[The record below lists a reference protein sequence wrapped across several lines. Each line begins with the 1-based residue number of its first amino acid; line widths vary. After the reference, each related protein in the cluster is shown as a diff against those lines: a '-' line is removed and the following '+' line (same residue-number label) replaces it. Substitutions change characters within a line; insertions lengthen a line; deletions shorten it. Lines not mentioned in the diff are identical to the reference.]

1 MNNHLNNLID
11 MKFFFL
17 LSIFLSTFSYSFSQ
31 THVGDI
37 WLNSQTKVDSFGA
50 LGYSTF
56 QGHLRIHHTSIT
68 DLSSLSDLTTVIGK
82 LTVFNNPNLT
92 SLNGLEN
99 ITKVTDVLSINNNNA
114 ITSLD
119 GLSNLD
125 SVEVELKITNNDNL
139 SSILGLNNLSYIGQE
154 LTIKSNLSLTNL
166 DGLNNLNYMNDGK
179 VSIEDN
185 LNLNQINGLESQTNL
200 HSLKISN
207 NEALVNLN
215 GLHNIYHV
223 QILRIINNNTLTTLE
238 GIDNLAS
245 SSNIDI
251 TSNSSL
257 SSVNGLNNLTSAYSL
272 YFYDNTVLADYCAL
286 NNYINNANSSFNFFI
301 TNQNLYNPTVE
312 DLIDGICADCINA
325 NPINS
330 TLEALGQ
337 SVLITQTNATYQWLN
352 CDSNLAII
360 PNETSNIFT
369 SNTYGNF
376 AVEITYS
383 GCVDTSECITINT
396 VGISDYQNHNHVTL
410 VPNPTSGLIHINL
423 GKMYP
428 AELLVYNALGQLVY
442 SENQISEAF
451 YSFELNAPNGIYY
464 VKVINENMQKQFKVI
479 KH

>member
-1 MNNHLNNLID
+1 MNNHLNNLIT

-17 LSIFLSTFSYSFSQ
+17 LSVFLCTFSYSFSQ

-50 LGYSTF
+50 LGYTTF
-56 QGHLRIHHTSIT
+56 QGHLRIHNTSIT
-68 DLSSLSDLTTVIGK
+68 DLSSLSELTTVIGK

-114 ITSLD
+114 LTSLD

-139 SSILGLNNLSYIGQE
+139 SSILGISNLSYIGQE
-154 LTIKSNLSLTNL
+154 LTIKSNLNLINL
-166 DGLNNLNYMNDGK
+166 DGLNNLNNMSDGRI
-179 VSIEDN
+179 SIEDN
-185 LNLNQINGLESQTNL
+185 LNLNQIHGLENQTNL
-200 HSLKISN
+200 YSLKLSN
-207 NEALVNLN
+207 NEVLVNLN
-215 GLHNIYHV
+215 GLHNIYNL
-223 QILRIINNNTLTTLE
+223 QSLRIINNDALTSLE
-238 GIDNLAS
+238 GLDNLTQ
-245 SSNIDI
+245 SNSIDI
-251 TSNSSL
+251 TTNASL
-257 SSVNGLNNLTSAYSL
+257 SSLNGLDNLTSAFWIYI
-272 YFYDNTVLADYCAL
+272 YDNAVLADYCAL
-286 NNYINNANSSFNFFI
+286 NTFVNNISSTFDFF
-301 TNQNLYNPTVE
+301 TATQNLYNPTIE
-312 DLIDGICADCINA
+312 DLIDGICADCTYA

-352 CDSNLAII
+352 CDSNHAII

-396 VGISDYQNHNHVTL
+396 VGISDYQNLNNVTL
-410 VPNPTSGLIHINL
+410 VPNPTTGIMHLNL
-423 GKMYP
+423 DKMYP
-428 AELLVYNALGQLVY
+428 VQLLVYNALGQLVY
-442 SENQISEAF
+442 SENQISKTF
-451 YSFELNAPNGIYY
+451 YSFELNAPNGLYY
-464 VKVINENMQKQFKVI
+464 VKVLNENTQKQFKVI